1 MKYFVIVN
9 PISGR
14 GNGEKSIP
22 VIEKELNNAKLDFE
36 LRRTEGPWD
45 AAELAQKAA
54 KDGYDVVVACG
65 GDGTV
70 NEVVNGLMLAKADGA
85 DHTALGVIGVGRGN
99 DFAFSMGVPDSLEDS
114 CQALANNLRRTIDIG
129 HVTGD
134 LYPKG
139 FFPDGRYFGNGLG
152 VGFDAVVGFEALKMK
167 RLHGFIN
174 YVVAAIKTIFLYFN
188 APTVRLVMDD
198 KEETLPS
205 LMVSVMNGRRAGG
218 GFMMAPEAS
227 SDDGLFDLCIA
238 EEVSR
243 PQMFPLI
250 TRFMAGT
257 QAEHDAIRTDRTRKI
272 TVTALNEDVLPAH
285 VDGETLS
292 IEAKELTA
300 KILPQQLD
308 LIVDMSA

>member
-1 MKYFVIVN
+1 MRYCVIVN

-14 GNGEKSIP
+14 GNGEQSIP
-22 VIEKELNNAKLDFE
+22 IIEKELKRLNMDFN
-36 LRRTEGPWD
+36 LKRTNGPWN
-45 AAELAQKAA
+45 AAELAQQAV

-70 NEVVNGLMLAKADGA
+70 NEVVNGLMLAKVSGGG
-85 DHTALGVIGVGRGN
+85 TAAMGVIGVGRGN
-99 DFAFSMGVPDSLEDS
+99 DFAFSMGVPNGLEES
-114 CQALANNLRRTIDIG
+114 CQALAKNHRRTIDVA

-134 LYPKG
+134 LYPEG

-188 APTVRLVMDD
+188 APTVRIVMDE
-198 KEETLPS
+198 KEETLPA

-218 GFMMAPEAS
+218 GFMMAPNAA
-227 SDDGLFDLCIA
+227 SDDGIFDVCIA
-238 EEVSR
+238 HEVSR
-243 PQMFPLI
+243 PEMFKLIPL
-250 TRFMAGT
+250 FMAGT
-257 QAEHDAIRTDRTRKI
+257 QAKHDAIHTHRTRKI
-272 TVTALNEDVLPAH
+272 VVTALNDDVLPAH

-292 IEAKELTA
+292 IEAKALTA
-300 KILPQQLD
+300 EILPKQLEIIID
-308 LIVDMSA
+308 SNL

>member
-1 MKYFVIVN
+1 MRYCVIVN

-14 GNGEKSIP
+14 GNGERSIP
-22 VIEKELNNAKLDFE
+22 DIENGLKKENIDYDLKL
-36 LRRTEGPWD
+36 TQGPWN
-45 AAELAQKAA
+45 AAELAEQAVR
-54 KDGYDVVVACG
+54 DGYDVVVACG

-70 NEVVNGLMLAKADGA
+70 NEVVNGLMLAKKAGA
-85 DHTALGVIGVGRGN
+85 GTAAMGVIGVGRGN
-99 DFAFSMGVPDSLEDS
+99 DFAFSMGVPNGLEVC
-114 CQALANNLRRTIDIG
+114 CQALAQNHRRVIDVG

-139 FFPDGRYFGNGLG
+139 FFQNGRYFGNGLG

-188 APTVRLVMDD
+188 APTVQIVMDD
-198 KEETLPS
+198 KEITMPS

-218 GFMMAPEAS
+218 GFMMAPDSS

-243 PQMFPLI
+243 PQMFGLI
-250 TRFMAGT
+250 SLFMAGT
-257 QAEHDAIRTDRTRKI
+257 QAKHDAIHTARSSKI
-272 TVTALNEDVLPAH
+272 IVKALDNDVLPAH

-300 KILPQQLD
+300 EILPQQLE
-308 LIVDMSA
+308 LIVETGT